1 MDQLSI
7 QEAEEN
13 KMEINKICVTVRST
27 GLMAGDII
35 DQLGKQEAKGE
46 SESNQDRNM

>member
-13 KMEINKICVTVRST
+13 KMEITVRST
-27 GLMAGDII
+27 GLMAGNVI